1 MTIADHLGRPD
12 RPILRHPGFWLVL
25 VLKLVAAALFGSY
38 FIRDLF
44 LPFVDWFVSHGFHDP
59 WDEFARRG
67 AVNSFP
73 YSVVM
78 LVLLSAPQAVVSL
91 VAPGLV
97 ASSESLRL
105 LLIRLPMLGADLAI
119 FAILCRWFET
129 KQDKVLWI
137 YWCSPILFFISYVHG
152 QVDSIPS
159 ALLFVSLYF
168 LLRPTEGRAQS
179 ATAAAAA
186 GVFLGL
192 GIAAKM
198 HVILAL
204 PFLLVHL
211 LLTHAGRARRE
222 AVASF
227 MACAA
232 LTVGLL
238 IVPWI
243 DDPGYRLMVLQA
255 GVTDRLF
262 QIAVPI
268 DGDLKVYVAPVA
280 VVVLVLRYLATHRSS
295 RDVLMVYLALAFGVL
310 MLFVPPMPGWYY
322 WAVPWICYFF
332 VRHDAI
338 GESSLWLLSVVYVV
352 YYLLFWNLSVEQLP
366 PGIRAFVEGLL
377 LGDHRLESLVF
388 TSMQGSLAIVVF
400 WIYRVG
406 LRNIGLDGRK
416 APILIGIAGDSGS
429 GKDTLAQLIRD
440 TLGKRNSLQTN
451 GDDYH
456 RWPRGHEAWSDT
468 TQLSPKGNWMLLPVE
483 HAEHLKKGEPVRKPL
498 YDHDTGRFTDP
509 MILTPRRFVLFV
521 GLHAFA
527 LRRMRSL
534 LDLRVYLDPDEALRR
549 SWKIERDQRERGYAR
564 EQVLAKIAEREA
576 DSAQF
581 VRPQRQFADW
591 IVSHRQYP
599 AADHPA
605 CAGSGPLVP
614 AGVVTRHLLWN
625 EVPIERVVDQ
635 LRAVPGL
642 QVEWEFESD
651 LERQAL
657 AVSGRLPAATV
668 DAIASRLFP
677 AVLAQIGT
685 TVTWR
690 DDQAGVSQLVF
701 LALLADLLT
710 SAGHAD

>member
-12 RPILRHPGFWLVL
+12 RPILRHPAFWLVL
-25 VLKLVAAALFGSY
+25 ALKLGSAALFGSY
-38 FIRDLF
+38 FVRDLF
-44 LPFVDWFVSHGFHDP
+44 LPFIDWFVSHGFHDP

-78 LVLLSAPQAVVSL
+78 LVLLSAPQAAVSL
-91 VAPGLV
+91 FARGVV
-97 ASSESLRL
+97 ESSESLRL
-105 LLIRLPMLGADLAI
+105 LLIRLPLLAADLTI
-119 FAILCRWFET
+119 FAILCRWFDT
-129 KQDKVLWI
+129 KREKVLWL

-152 QVDSIPS
+152 QVDGIPS
-159 ALLFVSLYF
+159 ALLFVSLYC
-168 LLRPTEGRAQS
+168 LLRDEQSRARS
-179 ATAAAAA
+179 AGAAAAA
-186 GVFLGL
+186 GVCLGL

-198 HVILAL
+198 HVILAV

-211 LLTHAGRARRE
+211 WLTRAGRARLE

-227 MACAA
+227 TASAA

-238 IVPWI
+238 IVPWLNE
-243 DDPGYRLMVLQA
+243 PGYQLMVLRA
-255 GVTDRLF
+255 GVADRLF
-262 QIAVPI
+262 QIGVPI

-280 VVVLVLRYLATHRSS
+280 VVLLVLRYLATHRSS

-310 MLFVPPMPGWYY
+310 LLFVPPMPGWYY
-322 WAVPWICYFF
+322 WAVPFVCYFF

-352 YYLLFWNLSVEQLP
+352 YYALFWNLSVGQLP
-366 PGIRAFVEGLL
+366 SGVRAFVDGML

-388 TSMQGSLAIVVF
+388 TSMQGSLAIVLF

-406 LRNIGLDGRK
+406 LRDIGLDGRQ

-429 GKDTLAQLIRD
+429 GKDTLAQLIRE
-440 TLGKRNSLQTN
+440 TLGKGNSLQTN

-456 RWPRGHEAWSDT
+456 RWPRGHEAWNDT
-468 TQLSPKGNWMLLPVE
+468 TQLSPKGNWVLMPVE
-483 HAEHLKKGEPVRKPL
+483 HAEHLKNGEPVRKPL

-534 LDLRVYLDPDEALRR
+534 LDLRIYLDPDEALRR
-549 SWKIERDQRERGYAR
+549 IWKIERDERERGYAR

-576 DSAQF
+576 DSAQY

-591 IVSHRQYP
+591 IVSHRPCP
-599 AADHPA
+599 AAEHPA
-605 CAGSGPLVP
+605 I
-614 AGVVTRHLLWN
+614 VTRHVLWN
-625 EVPIERVVDQ
+625 EVPIERVADQ

-642 QVEWEFESD
+642 RVDWEFESD

-657 AVSGRLPAATV
+657 AITGRLPAATV
-668 DAIASRLFP
+668 KAIAGRLFP
-677 AVLAQIGT
+677 TVLSQIGNAM
-685 TVTWR
+685 TWR

-701 LALLADLLT
+701 LALLADVMT
-710 SAGHAD
+710 SGGSATRAD